1 MKYNMKSVETV
12 YNGTTF
18 RSRLE
23 ANWAACFDIYRWQW
37 TYEPFDLDGWFPDFL
52 LKSEDSERP
61 DVLVEVKPLTSFC
74 EETAQK
80 IQEALEKTDNHHVP
94 ALLVGTEPFWSEE
107 WEQICVGWLLEY
119 NDYENSWSW
128 DEAPMRYVDW
138 SYCSDESWQD
148 AWKNPRRPKARIDF
162 CHAAQDYRQ
171 RITGHY
177 DGQFVNRWKD
187 MTADE
192 TELTV
197 RTFATRSFSKAKKQ
211 VQYQSKG
218 RKNA

>member
-1 MKYNMKSVETV
+1 
-12 YNGTTF
+12 
-18 RSRLE
+18 
-23 ANWAACFDIYRWQW
+23 W

-80 IQEALEKTDNHHVP
+80 IQGALEKTNNHRVP

-119 NDYENSWSW
+119 NDYQGPWASLDPSGDSWSW

-138 SYCSDESWQD
+138 SYCSDQD
-148 AWKNPRRPKARIDF
+148 AWKDPRRPKARIDF
-162 CHAAQDYRQ
+162 CHATQDYRQ

-177 DGQFVNRWKD
+177 DGRFVNRWKD

-218 RKNA
+218 RK

>member
-52 LKSEDSERP
+52 LKSEDPERP
-61 DVLVEVKPLTSFC
+61 DVFVEVKPLTSFC

-80 IQEALEKTDNHHVP
+80 IQEALEKTNNHRVP

-107 WEQICVGWLLEY
+107 GEQMCVGWLLEY
-119 NDYENSWSW
+119 MDYEDTWSW

-138 SYCSDESWQD
+138 PYCSDGSLEDSWKD
-148 AWKNPRRPKARIDF
+148 ARRPKARIDF

-171 RITGHY
+171 RITGYY
-177 DGQFVNRWKD
+177 DGSSGLGHASI
-187 MTADE
+187 TAK
-192 TELTV
+192 
-197 RTFATRSFSKAKKQ
+197 TFAEKGFSEAKKK

-218 RKNA
+218 RKDA

>member
-61 DVLVEVKPLTSFC
+61 DVLVEVKPLTSFVRRPLKN
-74 EETAQK
+74 TG
-80 IQEALEKTDNHHVP
+80 ALEKTDNHHVP

-119 NDYENSWSW
+119 NDYQGPWASLDPSGDSWSW
-128 DEAPMRYVDW
+128 DEAPCGTSIGPIVLIRTLGKI
-138 SYCSDESWQD
+138 QD
-148 AWKNPRRPKARIDF
+148 ALKL
-162 CHAAQDYRQ
+162 
-171 RITGHY
+171 
-177 DGQFVNRWKD
+177 
-187 MTADE
+187 E
-192 TELTV
+192 
-197 RTFATRSFSKAKKQ
+197 
-211 VQYQSKG
+211 
-218 RKNA
+218 

>member
-1 MKYNMKSVETV
+1 MKYKMKPVETV

-52 LKSEDSERP
+52 LKSEDPERP
-61 DVLVEVKPLTSFC
+61 GVFVEVKPLTSFC

-80 IQEALEKTDNHHVP
+80 IQEALEKTDNRHVP

-119 NDYENSWSW
+119 MDCENSWSW
-128 DEAPMRYVDW
+128 DEAPMRCVDW
-138 SYCSDESWQD
+138 SYCLDDSWGDPWKD
-148 AWKNPRRPKARIDF
+148 ARRPKAIIDF
-162 CHAAQDYRQ
+162 CHATQSYRQ

-177 DGQFVNRWKD
+177 DGNSGSWGRKGVERK
-187 MTADE
+187 
-192 TELTV
+192 
-197 RTFATRSFSKAKKQ
+197 FAERGWSAAKKK
-211 VQYQSKG
+211 VRYQSKG
-218 RKNA
+218 VAKVR